1 VRASARVWST
11 PVLVSGIRVPQAL
24 IIDDEPTI
32 RYALRRWFERLGWM
46 VDEAIDGATALEFL
60 HSQAAGAQYS
70 VIVCDLRMPGMSGE
84 QLHAQLAKEN
94 PELLDILVFTTGDNV
109 ASPPV
114 GSVLIRHP
122 RVLQKPF
129 EFTAL
134 RSLVESVA
142 GPM

>member
-1 VRASARVWST
+1 MSRV
-11 PVLVSGIRVPQAL
+11 L

-32 RYALRRWFERLGWM
+32 RFALRLWFERQGWA
-46 VDEAIDGATALEFL
+46 VDEANDGAGALSLLMSPTSDNAE
-60 HSQAAGAQYS
+60 YD
-70 VIVCDLRMPGMSGE
+70 VIVCDLRMPGMSGA
-84 QLHAQLAKEN
+84 QLHARLKTDRPA
-94 PELLDILVFTTGDNV
+94 LIDRLVFTTGDDV

-114 GSVLIRHP
+114 GSILGSHE

-134 RSLVESVA
+134 RQLVESIA